1 MSSLGTNEPL
11 AQTLTYDFVVNN
23 FVPVKDPASIFYTAN
38 AFLPD
43 PAKPKRI
50 IGLNICRRQITSLDS
65 LLNFEHLQFLDA
77 SENAISDVS
86 VLSLLND
93 LRRIDLCF
101 NKIVNIEPLA
111 SLILLRKLSVI
122 GNRLEYVPSTMANMG
137 APLLWHDDRKERGIV
152 IGANP
157 LPEKLVELLRVP
169 DASQQQIRDY
179 LNAQPGRATVSH
191 KPIKETR
198 ILIVGPGGVGKTSLS
213 NVLQKQDMREAEPA
227 TKGVKIGS
235 LTTLSNGERFL
246 FKLWDFGGQ
255 TAQFSLH
262 RLFFTDRSVFMLVLD
277 SRNEDTPETWL
288 DYISSFS
295 PDAPIFVILSKVDKF
310 DTFDVDR
317 ATIRRQWPKIIGIFR
332 TSAQTEAGIPDLLDA
347 LRKFS
352 EDANCPSVVI
362 EPNLAT
368 ARQHFIKIRSERPF
382 LDQREF
388 EQLLE
393 NAGIPKEEWTMTI
406 ESLESLGEILSH
418 KSFDTIVIDPD
429 WLAKTVVET
438 ILSAQLI
445 EAKGEMAYH
454 EFLNLLEPH
463 TRRYTAYGREL
474 QKFVLEMMK
483 RYELCHVY
491 SGNAASREKVVVP
504 SAFSRQSPENAA
516 NHVCGLQVKIFLN
529 FNPTTILQKIVVRCL
544 RDGMTAPN
552 CQTQLRISR
561 FRNINQPVL
570 NSFQST
576 KANLSHL
583 SERITGSK
591 NVRAFQRGNS
601 QPPCDFG

>member
-1 MSSLGTNEPL
+1 
-11 AQTLTYDFVVNN
+11 
-23 FVPVKDPASIFYTAN
+23 
-38 AFLPD
+38 
-43 PAKPKRI
+43 
-50 IGLNICRRQITSLDS
+50 
-65 LLNFEHLQFLDA
+65 
-77 SENAISDVS
+77 
-86 VLSLLND
+86 
-93 LRRIDLCF
+93 
-101 NKIVNIEPLA
+101 
-111 SLILLRKLSVI
+111 
-122 GNRLEYVPSTMANMG
+122 
-137 APLLWHDDRKERGIV
+137 
-152 IGANP
+152 
-157 LPEKLVELLRVP
+157 
-169 DASQQQIRDY
+169 
-179 LNAQPGRATVSH
+179 
-191 KPIKETR
+191 
-198 ILIVGPGGVGKTSLS
+198 
-213 NVLQKQDMREAEPA
+213 
-227 TKGVKIGS
+227 
-235 LTTLSNGERFL
+235 
-246 FKLWDFGGQ
+246 
-255 TAQFSLH
+255 
-262 RLFFTDRSVFMLVLD
+262 
-277 SRNEDTPETWL
+277 
-288 DYISSFS
+288 
-295 PDAPIFVILSKVDKF
+295 
-310 DTFDVDR
+310 
-317 ATIRRQWPKIIGIFR
+317 
-332 TSAQTEAGIPDLLDA
+332 
-347 LRKFS
+347 
-352 EDANCPSVVI
+352 
-362 EPNLAT
+362 
-368 ARQHFIKIRSERPF
+368 
-382 LDQREF
+382 
-388 EQLLE
+388 
-393 NAGIPKEEWTMTI
+393 MTI